1 MSEDATK
8 LFYLITPETQFSPGD
23 RLNFST
29 SVRGLNFF
37 RGFCENYSVS
47 RLSKNGKIKS
57 VPSLQLNLSFRGNQ
71 IILS

>member
-1 MSEDATK
+1 MI
-8 LFYLITPETQFSPGD
+8 FLITPETQFSPGD

-71 IILS
+71 NDFYSSQVFR